1 MADFETAARPYARA
15 FFELALE
22 QGRLDDWQNG
32 LELAAAVAADA
43 DMKALLEQPD
53 VLPREL
59 GELFLSVL
67 AGTGLDSD
75 SDFFDNAVRLLA
87 ENSRLAALPAIA
99 TQYATLKQEAEGKIE
114 IQVRSAQALTAEQ
127 QEQIAQ
133 NMAKRLGKEV
143 KLIAEVD
150 ESLIAGAVITAGDLV
165 IDGSASGRIEKLVH
179 AVNR

>member
-1 MADFETAARPYARA
+1 MANFETAARPYARA

-22 QGRLDDWQNG
+22 QGRLDSWQNG
-32 LELAAAVAADA
+32 LELAVAVATDA
-43 DMKALLEQPD
+43 DMKTLLEQPE

-67 AGTGLDSD
+67 SGAGLDSD
-75 SDFFDNAVRLLA
+75 GDFDNAMRLLA
-87 ENSRLAALPAIA
+87 ENSRLAALPSIA
-99 TQYATLKQEAEGKIE
+99 ALYATLKQEAEGKIE
-114 IQVRSAQALTAEQ
+114 IQVRSAQALTTEQ
-127 QEQIAQ
+127 HEQIAH

-143 KLIAEVD
+143 KLVAEVD

>member
-22 QGRLDDWQNG
+22 QGKLDRWQNG
-32 LELAAAVAADA
+32 LELAAAVAVDA

-67 AGTGLDSD
+67 AGTGLESD
-75 SDFFDNAVRLLA
+75 GDFDNAVRLLA

-127 QEQIAQ
+127 QEQITQ

-143 KLIAEVD
+143 KLVAEVD
-150 ESLIAGAVITAGDLV
+150 ERLIAGAVITAGDLV
-165 IDGSASGRIEKLVH
+165 IDGSASGQIEKLVH

>member
-1 MADFETAARPYARA
+1 MADFETAARPYSRA

-22 QGRLDDWQNG
+22 QDRLDAWQNG
-32 LELAAAVAADA
+32 LELAAAVAADT

-67 AGTGLDSD
+67 TGAGLESD
-75 SDFFDNAVRLLA
+75 SDFDNAVRLLA
-87 ENSRLAALPAIA
+87 ENSRLAALPAID
-99 TQYATLKQEAEGKIE
+99 TLYATLKQEAEGKIE
-114 IQVRSAQALTAEQ
+114 IQVKSAQALTAEQ